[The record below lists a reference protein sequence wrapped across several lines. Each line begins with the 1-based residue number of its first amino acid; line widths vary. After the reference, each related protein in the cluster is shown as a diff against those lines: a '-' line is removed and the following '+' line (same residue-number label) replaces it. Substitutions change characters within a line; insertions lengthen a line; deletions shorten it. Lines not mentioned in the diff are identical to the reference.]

1 VCESLAYDLE
11 DTGGLIYYCLGGS
24 FMKISHLS
32 LGIRFDVF
40 IGGRKGPLAIDHLS
54 PNTWQVR
61 VGIALQKNIK
71 HAL

>member
-1 VCESLAYDLE
+1 
-11 DTGGLIYYCLGGS
+11 
-24 FMKISHLS
+24 MKISHLS

-61 VGIALQKNIK
+61 VVIALKKNIK